1 MYDTYGSV
9 RLSVA
14 CMVWFET
21 PAVLCEQNETVKT
34 GKDD

>member
-1 MYDTYGSV
+1 MYDTDGSV

-21 PAVLCEQNETVKT
+21 PAVLSEQNETVKT